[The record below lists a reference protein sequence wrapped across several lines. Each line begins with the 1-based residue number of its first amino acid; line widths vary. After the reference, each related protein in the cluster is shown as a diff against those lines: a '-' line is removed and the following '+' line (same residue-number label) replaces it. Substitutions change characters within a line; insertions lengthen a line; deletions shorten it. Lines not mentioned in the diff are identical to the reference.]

1 MVPRSP
7 DSYRLRSAEGI
18 PAERERVRMARGVR
32 RLDAVPMADREVPMR
47 RLFIIAGLAAGAF
60 FAWKKLTGRTQGDF
74 LDEGFEHPPQEAERP
89 APGTV

>member
-1 MVPRSP
+1 
-7 DSYRLRSAEGI
+7 
-18 PAERERVRMARGVR
+18 
-32 RLDAVPMADREVPMR
+32 MR

-74 LDEGFEHPPQEAERP
+74 LDEGFEHASQEAERP

>member
-1 MVPRSP
+1 
-7 DSYRLRSAEGI
+7 
-18 PAERERVRMARGVR
+18 
-32 RLDAVPMADREVPMR
+32 MR

-74 LDEGFEHPPQEAERP
+74 LDEGFEHAPQEAERP